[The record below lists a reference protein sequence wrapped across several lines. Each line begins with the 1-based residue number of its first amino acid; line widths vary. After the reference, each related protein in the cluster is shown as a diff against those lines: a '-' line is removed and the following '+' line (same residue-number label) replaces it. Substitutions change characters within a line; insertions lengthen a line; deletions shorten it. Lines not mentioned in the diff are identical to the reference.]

1 MRDVRME
8 IRWAADDPV
17 AALLGNIPRGQ
28 RTKVVQAILNA
39 ALLPGGWARI
49 VDGDL
54 TVRNGGEDPT
64 PKGSADS
71 GGLEDSVSADTG
83 MSATASRGFL
93 ASLRKFGAELDD

>member
-49 VDGDL
+49 VDGNL
-54 TVRNGGEDPT
+54 TVRNGGKDPI
-64 PKGSADS
+64 PQGSTDS
-71 GGLEDSVSADTG
+71 SVLEVSVDTG
-83 MSATASRGFL
+83 MSAAASRGFL
-93 ASLRKFGAELDD
+93 AGLRKFGAELDD